1 MVWDASQSTAAT
13 KTKAYLNGSLLTNTS
28 STSFT
33 SIINRD
39 KLLDVS
45 GYLKPFDGEIGQLSI
60 FDYAISQ
67 NQVNYLYNSG
77 APQNPMAISGQPPV
91 AYYPL
96 GGSSTGS
103 ASTLTVPN
111 ESVPSATVF
120 ESDPGFFD
128 LPGSSLAPI
137 LSGIS
142 NFTLSLWYKQDAV
155 SNRFLFDIKDGTNRM
170 ALQLVNASTNYFY
183 FNSAF
188 NAYSAV
194 DTPINQWNNVV
205 FVFDGSEA
213 NVDRIKLYVNGS
225 RITASITGA
234 IDATLGTFGAS
245 TLANLAAA
253 STGGSLYALNG
264 EITNTQI
271 WTISLG
277 ATDITTLYNNGV
289 PLLTGTQPQAANL
302 KAWWKMNVDNAN
314 WLGSDWQIAEATSA
328 YPQSFDFVPNDTIT
342 TPNPFSSIVTGS
354 NVIGTCTISY
364 WLKVAGGSQQSFMEL
379 VNSATHTAGFR
390 IDSNNKPYYINSQGG
405 RYKRFAALS
414 NPSDWNHWCW
424 IFPSDT
430 SYTDAKLYINGVE
443 QSVDFDYSAAPA
455 NTAWNGFY
463 INKFQTSSSATF
475 KMSNLQ
481 LWSGNL
487 TEPQITELYNNGSPL
502 TTAIASS
509 NLKAWYKLDNTETYL
524 KPPPSQTQNLYE
536 AWLSITN
543 TKFI

>member
-1 MVWDASQSTAAT
+1 MSVWFKPNSTSEMDVVDSYYSNTTNKNLTIKINHPAYPGSLIAYNGSNNTFFNGSNVITVNQWHHVVMVWDASQSTAAT

-33 SIINRD
+33 SIIN
-39 KLLDVS
+39 S
-45 GYLKPFDGEIGQLSI
+45 QLSI

-77 APQNPMAISGQPPV
+77 TPINPMAIPGQQPV
-91 AYYPL
+91 GYYPL
-96 GGSSTGS
+96 GGSSTGDARTS
-103 ASTLTVPN
+103 PR
-111 ESVPSATVF
+111 
-120 ESDPGFFD
+120 
-128 LPGSSLAPI
+128 
-137 LSGIS
+137 IS

-271 WTISLG
+271 WTTSLG

-302 KAWWKMNVDNAN
+302 KAWYPMNVDNAN

-328 YPQSFDFVPNDTIT
+328 YPQSFDFDGSSEIINLGNDASLY
-342 TPNPFSSIVTGS
+342 PQTGDMMQAYIHKQ
-354 NVIGTCTISY
+354 VI
-364 WLKVAGGSQQSFMEL
+364 
-379 VNSATHTAGFR
+379 
-390 IDSNNKPYYINSQGG
+390 
-405 RYKRFAALS
+405 
-414 NPSDWNHWCW
+414 
-424 IFPSDT
+424 
-430 SYTDAKLYINGVE
+430 
-443 QSVDFDYSAAPA
+443 
-455 NTAWNGFY
+455 
-463 INKFQTSSSATF
+463 
-475 KMSNLQ
+475 
-481 LWSGNL
+481 
-487 TEPQITELYNNGSPL
+487 
-502 TTAIASS
+502 
-509 NLKAWYKLDNTETYL
+509 
-524 KPPPSQTQNLYE
+524 
-536 AWLSITN
+536 
-543 TKFI
+543 